1 MASGFV
7 AVAVD
12 TPVASAGFAAAG
24 GCAGR
29 AGAGRLIDAGGA
41 DDDGGVGDEGADV
54 GVGAGVSVVEDAAGV
69 VGGPSSSVR
78 FSAFSLS
85 SSPVIG
91 VLVGSQAFRGFSG
104 FAGEI
109 LIEAA
114 GFDRGYYLIEVII
127 QSKSRKDRLC

>member
-1 MASGFV
+1 M
-7 AVAVD
+7 AVD
-12 TPVASAGFAAAG
+12 TPVAGAGFAASAGFA
-24 GCAGR
+24 GR
-29 AGAGRLIDAGGA
+29 AGTGRLIDAGGA
-41 DDDGGVGDEGADV
+41 ADDGGVGDEGADV

-69 VGGPSSSVR
+69 VGGTGSAVV
-78 FSAFSLS
+78 AFSLS
-85 SSPVIG
+85 SSPVIR

-127 QSKSRKDRLC
+127 RSKSRKDRLC

>member
-1 MASGFV
+1 M
-7 AVAVD
+7 AVD
-12 TPVASAGFAAAG
+12 TPVAGAGFAASAGFA
-24 GCAGR
+24 GR
-29 AGAGRLIDAGGA
+29 AGTGRLIDAGGA
-41 DDDGGVGDEGADV
+41 ADDGRVGDEGADV

-69 VGGPSSSVR
+69 VGGTGSAVV
-78 FSAFSLS
+78 AFSLS
-85 SSPVIG
+85 SLPVIR
-91 VLVGSQAFRGFSG
+91 VLVGSFRGFSG

>member
-1 MASGFV
+1 VAAGFV

-24 GCAGR
+24 GFAGR

-41 DDDGGVGDEGADV
+41 ADDGGVGDEGADV
-54 GVGAGVSVVEDAAGV
+54 SVGAGVSVVEDAAGV

-91 VLVGSQAFRGFSG
+91 GAQGLRC
-104 FAGEI
+104 EI
-109 LIEAA
+109 LIEGA
-114 GFDRGYYLIEVII
+114 GFDRGCYPE
-127 QSKSRKDRLC
+127 

>member
-1 MASGFV
+1 MAAGFA

-12 TPVASAGFAAAG
+12 TPVAGAGFAASAGFA
-24 GCAGR
+24 GR
-29 AGAGRLIDAGGA
+29 AGTGRLIDAGGA
-41 DDDGGVGDEGADV
+41 ADDGGVGDGCAD
-54 GVGAGVSVVEDAAGV
+54 AGDGTRVSVVEDAAGV
-69 VGGPSSSVR
+69 VGGTGSAVV
-78 FSAFSLS
+78 AFSLS
-85 SSPVIG
+85 SSPVI

-127 QSKSRKDRLC
+127 RSKSRKDRLC

>member
-1 MASGFV
+1 VAAGFV
-7 AVAVD
+7 AVAAD

-24 GCAGR
+24 GFAGR
-29 AGAGRLIDAGGA
+29 AGTGRLIDAGGA
-41 DDDGGVGDEGADV
+41 ADDGGVGNEGADV
-54 GVGAGVSVVEDAAGV
+54 GDGTGVSVVEDAAGV
-69 VGGPSSSVR
+69 VGGTGSAVV
-78 FSAFSLS
+78 AFSLS
-85 SSPVIG
+85 SSPVI

-127 QSKSRKDRLC
+127 RSKLRKDRLC